1 MVSYYGYKIWR
12 SRWSSHFWI
21 KMHVFK
27 LLPTMKVKLV
37 DEMMESVYLCIIL
50 HVKNKKWSF
59 IEVLTWFIILG
70 KIKNGSQN
78 GDHCWCRHRP
88 PAAPPPIKCT
98 LSCWEEQRLSTE
110 GKIVWKY
117 CNISKTA
124 GRGSITPPPLPP
136 LPLYHSGGMN
146 CVYVRGL
153 RRRLSFMVEGHED
166 VSVWEMKGVP
176 LGIKFFIYTGLSP
189 AKWTFFDTQR
199 IQRAVS

>member
-1 MVSYYGYKIWR
+1 
-12 SRWSSHFWI
+12 
-21 KMHVFK
+21 
-27 LLPTMKVKLV
+27 MKVKLV

-124 GRGSITPPPLPP
+124 GRGSITPPPPP
-136 LPLYHSGGMN
+136 ATPLVPQWGYELRVRPRVKTAFIIYGWGPWGCFSLGNEGCSPRDQISHLHWPVPGKMNFLWHSADTKSSFLDLL
-146 CVYVRGL
+146 VLHRSFVLFIFYRHHPYPYV
-153 RRRLSFMVEGHED
+153 
-166 VSVWEMKGVP
+166 
-176 LGIKFFIYTGLSP
+176 
-189 AKWTFFDTQR
+189 
-199 IQRAVS
+199 